1 MESTKNNTKES
12 KKIIELKSTIELDNK
27 TIVQLKTTIEENK
40 KEIQSYEEKLK
51 VMEEQL
57 CISNTMKEEAD
68 THIEK
73 LNKENDKLEKNNEE
87 INLLQQRE
95 ANNIAQERIDN
106 KKTIKVMERNIEC
119 LNNEK
124 IELER
129 KILKMRTEKGQ
140 KKMFNIEVQTEC
152 TREVFAIKNN
162 EDINM
167 NQRNMDIGKMQGY
180 INTLKSE
187 INKTAEK
194 LATVNKKFQESNQKL
209 KEKNEEIKLL
219 NDTNNKLELENTEL
233 KNRREKAIKEI
244 ERLNQLLRRNFHIE
258 SGTQSNCR
266 NKSKRCSSETVF
278 I

>member
-1 MESTKNNTKES
+1 MERINEELNEQNETLHEEHKLIIKENDATINLNNELTAQISKLVNEMESPKSSSKES

-180 INTLKSE
+180 INTLKNSVRNYKE
-187 INKTAEK
+187 SSEK
-194 LATVNKKFQESNQKL
+194 LL
-209 KEKNEEIKLL
+209 K
-219 NDTNNKLELENTEL
+219 D
-233 KNRREKAIKEI
+233 
-244 ERLNQLLRRNFHIE
+244 
-258 SGTQSNCR
+258 
-266 NKSKRCSSETVF
+266 VV
-278 I
+278 